1 MKNHQRIL
9 ILASLLLG
17 ISVLGGCEKQ
27 LFPED
32 MPRSPYERYQVL
44 RGQERR
50 ATQENTFGGQ
60 EPAIRERLK
69 PLGEP

>member
-1 MKNHQRIL
+1 MKKYKQIL
-9 ILASLLLG
+9 VLAALSTGFLA
-17 ISVLGGCEKQ
+17 LGGCEKP

-44 RGQERR
+44 RGQQRTAVR
-50 ATQENTFGGQ
+50 ENTFGGK
-60 EPAIRERLK
+60 EPAIRERLR